1 MRMEEYLNT
10 VTEQIRCVRVREMIS
25 EELKDHILDQAK
37 AYEEEGMFEED
48 AMEKAVRDMGD
59 PVETG
64 VSLDRIHRPQ
74 ISAGLLVLIG
84 LISLFSIALHA
95 LLGANTQEVD
105 GAGYWYLRHHIQY
118 ILLGYALML
127 VIYRLD
133 YSLLSKCAR
142 RAAAAFLLLII
153 LGARYSL
160 VTING
165 AGLYIRL
172 GPVYLFTPTVMI
184 LFVPL
189 YGGLLYA
196 YRGQGYFGIIKS
208 LLWAFAA
215 GWLTFRIPSI
225 CQATVLWTTCIVL
238 TMFAVVKGWYRVCR
252 RWAVIGLGALFL
264 APVWFWFGAVIFGRL
279 AAYQTARLRA
289 FFTGSSS
296 GDYFTDYLREILVS
310 SRPFMGTSE
319 NLAALGKLPGFNNDY
334 IFVSLIASY
343 GVLAGILVVVLLL
356 LLVMK
361 IFRISLEQKNQLG
374 MILGLGCGIVYLL
387 QLGMSIAM
395 PLGLIPSTAVIMPF
409 FSSGG
414 SGIVVA
420 YILLGLVLSVYRYK
434 NILPTKTWKERERG
448 RLGKRLFSAW
458 QSRAT

>member
-1 MRMEEYLNT
+1 M
-10 VTEQIRCVRVREMIS
+10 VQ
-25 EELKDHILDQAK
+25 
-37 AYEEEGMFEED
+37 
-48 AMEKAVRDMGD
+48 
-59 PVETG
+59 
-64 VSLDRIHRPQ
+64 
-74 ISAGLLVLIG
+74 
-84 LISLFSIALHA
+84 
-95 LLGANTQEVD
+95 
-105 GAGYWYLRHHIQY
+105 
-118 ILLGYALML
+118 
-127 VIYRLD
+127 
-133 YSLLSKCAR
+133 
-142 RAAAAFLLLII
+142 
-153 LGARYSL
+153 
-160 VTING
+160 
-165 AGLYIRL
+165 IRL

-319 NLAALGKLPGFNNDY
+319 NLAALGKLPGFNHDY

-343 GVLAGILVVVLLL
+343 GVIAGILVVVLLL

-374 MILGLGCGIVYLL
+374 MIMGLGCSLVFGLQSAEFILVNLTILPPAGVYF
-387 QLGMSIAM
+387 
-395 PLGLIPSTAVIMPF
+395 PLISF
-409 FSSGG
+409 GG
-414 SGIVVA
+414 SGMIHTC
-420 YILLGLVLSVYRYK
+420 ILLGLLLSIYRYENVVSEPEYK
-434 NILPTKTWKERERG
+434 KLSTYYIVKKM
-448 RLGKRLFSAW
+448 
-458 QSRAT
+458 